1 MSSTPSRTPP
11 FSSLPLSPS
20 GPRGNAWGLYS
31 SKSSTTSSSEPD
43 QLGTLNRL
51 TPQTTLAASKEIKYG
66 IRISTD
72 LPLNQPLTPCFG
84 RQKFSHRIVCKSPR
98 TVNDDVVEVN
108 TQSSTQW
115 DGFRHFGY
123 QDHKVFYNG
132 CTQDEIHNSTRNGID
147 VWVENGGIVGRGVLL
162 DYAAWAETQGRTPTP
177 LEDTKIPLSD
187 ILAVAE
193 SQNVTFHPSDI
204 LFIRSGYTKALRQL
218 SPEESNA
225 YATKPA
231 MQGIGVEAG
240 EEMLKWIWE
249 KEFAAV
255 AGDMLAFESL
265 PFASQTHW
273 LHEWLLAGWG
283 MPIGELFDLE
293 RLSEVCREKGKWEFF
308 FSSVPLKVPGG
319 VASPPNGV
327 AIL

>member
-1 MSSTPSRTPP
+1 MSPAIPP

-20 GPRGNAWGLYS
+20 GPRGNSWGLFS
-31 SKSSTTSSSEPD
+31 PLSSSSAPD

-51 TPQTTLAASKEIKYG
+51 TPQTTLAASKEIQHG

-72 LPLNQPLTPCFG
+72 LPLGQPLSPCFG
-84 RQKFSHRIVCKSPR
+84 RQKFVHRIVSKSPR
-98 TVNDDVVEVN
+98 TVNDDVLELN
-108 TQSSTQW
+108 TQSGSQW

-132 CTQDEIHNSTRNGID
+132 CTQEEIQNSTRNGID
-147 VWVENGGIVGRGVLL
+147 VWVENGGVIGRGVLL
-162 DYAAWAETQGRTPTP
+162 DYATWAENQGRTLAP
-177 LEDTKIPLSD
+177 LEDTKIPLSE

-193 SQNVTFHPSDI
+193 SQNVTFLPADI
-204 LFIRSGYTKALRQL
+204 LFIRSGFTKALAQL
-218 SPEESNA
+218 SPEDSNA
-225 YATKPA
+225 YATKSVVH
-231 MQGIGVEAG
+231 GIGVEAG

-265 PFASQTHW
+265 PFASETHW
-273 LHEWLLAGWG
+273 MHEWLLAGWG

-293 RLSEVCREKGKWEFF
+293 RLSEVCKEKGKWEFF
-308 FSSVPLKVPGG
+308 FSSVPLKVSG
-319 VASPPNGV
+319 
-327 AIL
+327 